1 METIDKLLP
10 VLKKYLNDD
19 VKYNKS
25 RETMLLFVK
34 GEAIKLF
41 STSNKFNVDILSDI
55 AAKGVVTLFQGIK
68 KEDALKM
75 LNEINTDKK
84 LYDKIESLLK

>member
-25 RETMLLFVK
+25 NDAMLLFVK

-41 STSNKFNVDILSDI
+41 STSNKFDVDIFSDI
-55 AAKGVVTLFQGIK
+55 AAKGIVTLFQGIK
-68 KEDALKM
+68 KDDALKM

>member
-1 METIDKLLP
+1 M
-10 VLKKYLNDD
+10 
-19 VKYNKS
+19 
-25 RETMLLFVK
+25 
-34 GEAIKLF
+34 
-41 STSNKFNVDILSDI
+41 
-55 AAKGVVTLFQGIK
+55 TLFQGIK

>member
-25 RETMLLFVK
+25 NDAMLLFVK
-34 GEAIKLF
+34 GEAVKLF
-41 STSNKFNVDILSDI
+41 STSNKFDVDILSNI
-55 AAKGVVTLFQGIK
+55 AAKGI
-68 KEDALKM
+68 
-75 LNEINTDKK
+75 
-84 LYDKIESLLK
+84 